1 MTGIFGTDR
10 RIRPGISITVWGSA
24 CAVPVM
30 GCGIGGAMDSN
41 EFIRL
46 VSQRAHV
53 PEEQAWE
60 LTRAT
65 MLTLAERIT
74 GGEARHLAGVLP
86 AEIAPPLVPPED
98 VAQKFGVA
106 EFVRRVSERGGVDET
121 VARRGVAAVF
131 MTLREAVPDTE
142 FQDLMS
148 QLPNEFQNI

>member
-1 MTGIFGTDR
+1 
-10 RIRPGISITVWGSA
+10 
-24 CAVPVM
+24 
-30 GCGIGGAMDSN
+30 MDSD

-65 MLTLAERIT
+65 MLTLGERIT
-74 GGEARHLAGVLP
+74 GGEARHLAEVLP
-86 AEIAPPLVPPED
+86 AEVAPPLVPPEN
-98 VAQKFGVA
+98 VAQKFGVD
-106 EFVRRVSERGGVDET
+106 EFVRRVSERAGVDET

-131 MTLREAVPDTE
+131 MTLAEAVPGTE
-142 FQDLMS
+142 WHDVMS

>member
-1 MTGIFGTDR
+1 
-10 RIRPGISITVWGSA
+10 
-24 CAVPVM
+24 
-30 GCGIGGAMDSN
+30 MDSD
-41 EFIRL
+41 EFVRL

-53 PEEQAWE
+53 PEEQVRE
-60 LTRAT
+60 LARTA

-106 EFVRRVSERGGVDET
+106 EFVRRVSERAGVDET
-121 VARRGVAAVF
+121 VARRGIAAVF
-131 MTLREAVPDTE
+131 MTLAEAVPAMD

>member
-1 MTGIFGTDR
+1 
-10 RIRPGISITVWGSA
+10 
-24 CAVPVM
+24 
-30 GCGIGGAMDSN
+30 MDSD
-41 EFIRL
+41 EFVRF
-46 VSQRAHV
+46 VSRRAHV
-53 PEEQAWE
+53 PEEQTRE

-65 MLTLAERIT
+65 MMTLAERIT

-106 EFVRRVSERGGVDET
+106 EFVRRVSERAGADEA

-131 MTLREAVPDTE
+131 MTLEEAVPDTE
-142 FQDLMS
+142 FQGVMA

>member
-1 MTGIFGTDR
+1 
-10 RIRPGISITVWGSA
+10 
-24 CAVPVM
+24 
-30 GCGIGGAMDSN
+30 MDSD

-46 VSQRAHV
+46 VSERAGV
-53 PEEQAWE
+53 PEEQARE

-65 MLTLAERIT
+65 MLTLGERIT

-106 EFVRRVSERGGVDET
+106 EFVRRVSERAGVGEA
-121 VARRGVAAVF
+121 VARSSVAAVF
-131 MTLREAVPDTE
+131 RTLREAVPGTE
-142 FQDLMS
+142 FEDVMS